1 MFKQSQKNMVYSQ
14 QENEAKWNT

>member
-14 QENEAKWNT
+14 QGNETKWNT

>member
-14 QENEAKWNT
+14 QENEVKWNT